1 MQVSHLVTKGYVV
14 FDIPC
19 KALKSLDNVTI
30 QMDIACVLRIMG
42 DEKKNED
49 PNLVCKFVHEVT
61 PRGLQQQLTD
71 AIDEACR
78 VLARS
83 MKHRECYGLR
93 NASIAEDMLEAD
105 NARISERNNENES
118 HLFVGSADH
127 TANTR
132 ANFAAAKGEGATARM
147 IATLNRQFKP
157 QGVEITDVM
166 ITDIKLPEE
175 SVRQMMSKTM
185 VISSNAQE
193 IMTQQFDMQE
203 LKYNEANKLM
213 AQTFKE
219 ERLREEQQGEQERQA
234 VSIRLQDMKAE
245 EEKENMLIREN
256 NKVLLQSISA
266 NCDLEVTKLA
276 QERNAIVTELASKS
290 SQEAARLKAEANRY
304 CVEKISQAQLEV
316 QRNEAASMEVVSNA
330 EGVIAPLLRPFN
342 EHETSLRGLQ
352 VFDKFANNKDVV
364 IAPSGNQDVQT
375 MLLCDQILSSSNVQN
390 RSSRSEILSELMLMK
405 AGGQVAMN
413 TSTGSAILATR

>member
-1 MQVSHLVTKGYVV
+1 
-14 FDIPC
+14 
-19 KALKSLDNVTI
+19 
-30 QMDIACVLRIMG
+30 
-42 DEKKNED
+42 
-49 PNLVCKFVHEVT
+49 
-61 PRGLQQQLTD
+61 
-71 AIDEACR
+71 
-78 VLARS
+78 
-83 MKHRECYGLR
+83 
-93 NASIAEDMLEAD
+93 
-105 NARISERNNENES
+105 
-118 HLFVGSADH
+118 
-127 TANTR
+127 
-132 ANFAAAKGEGATARM
+132 
-147 IATLNRQFKP
+147 
-157 QGVEITDVM
+157 
-166 ITDIKLPEE
+166 
-175 SVRQMMSKTM
+175 
-185 VISSNAQE
+185 
-193 IMTQQFDMQE
+193 
-203 LKYNEANKLM
+203 
-213 AQTFKE
+213 
-219 ERLREEQQGEQERQA
+219 LREEQQGEQERQA

-276 QERNAIVTELASKS
+276 QERNAILTELASKS

-316 QRNEAASMEVVSNA
+316 QRNEAAAMEVISNA
-330 EGVIAPLLRPFN
+330 EGVIAPLLRALN
-342 EHETSLRGLQ
+342 EHETSLRQLQ

>member
-1 MQVSHLVTKGYVV
+1 
-14 FDIPC
+14 
-19 KALKSLDNVTI
+19 
-30 QMDIACVLRIMG
+30 
-42 DEKKNED
+42 
-49 PNLVCKFVHEVT
+49 
-61 PRGLQQQLTD
+61 
-71 AIDEACR
+71 
-78 VLARS
+78 
-83 MKHRECYGLR
+83 
-93 NASIAEDMLEAD
+93 
-105 NARISERNNENES
+105 
-118 HLFVGSADH
+118 
-127 TANTR
+127 
-132 ANFAAAKGEGATARM
+132 
-147 IATLNRQFKP
+147 
-157 QGVEITDVM
+157 
-166 ITDIKLPEE
+166 
-175 SVRQMMSKTM
+175 
-185 VISSNAQE
+185 
-193 IMTQQFDMQE
+193 
-203 LKYNEANKLM
+203 
-213 AQTFKE
+213 
-219 ERLREEQQGEQERQA
+219 
-234 VSIRLQDMKAE
+234 MKAE